1 MYWHT
6 KIAHPTHLQSRRIAY
21 VADPERIGE
30 SPIGR
35 ELPEPDKKI
44 NQSCDEEIA
53 LKMQFLIDRSRRM
66 TEESNGKRNPPCSE
80 EIPLAIQFLTKVLT
94 ERHDR

>member
-21 VADPERIGE
+21 VADLERIGE

-35 ELPEPDKKI
+35 ELPQPDEKI
-44 NQSCDEEIA
+44 NQSCGEEIA
-53 LKMQFLIDRSRRM
+53 LEIQFLIDRPRRM
-66 TEESNGKRNPPCSE
+66 TEESNGKGNPPCGE
-80 EIPLAIQFLTKVLT
+80 KIPLVIQFLTKVLT
-94 ERHDR
+94 ERYDQ